1 MACDGDSGGVTGPR
15 GSAAEYFVQEALAQA
30 GDRYVFG
37 AQARLDDPNPTTF
50 DCSELVK
57 WSAHQAGVDVPDGSW
72 LQYQQLQREGGAMSV
87 EQALHTRGAL
97 LFYFSSSPEGS
108 GRPAESHVA
117 ISLGDGRTIEAR
129 NSKDGVGVFTASS
142 IRFNYAAT
150 IPGLSGASVPS
161 AAGGFGPSFGASP
174 GGFGADPFDMPGA
187 AMPSA
192 VLGGPGQTDSDGDGL
207 TDRFE
212 ALLHTDPIKADT
224 DGDGLSDVAESTID
238 HTDPLLADTDG
249 DGVTDAA
256 EVAAGTDP
264 GRAALSAE
272 ATAAGFGG
280 TQTLDTDQDGLSDY
294 YERTIGTN
302 PDLADTD
309 HDGIADGVEQGLGSN
324 PNDLD
329 SDHDGLTDGFE
340 QQAGTLGP
348 ASPDPAGG
356 LHPAALPLGSGPGT
370 GSAFDDPTFGVP
382 GLH

>member
-1 MACDGDSGGVTGPR
+1 VTGPR
-15 GSAAEYFVQEALAQA
+15 GGAAEYFVQEALAQA

-57 WSAHQAGVDVPDGSW
+57 WAAHQAGADVPDGSW

-97 LFYFSSSPEGS
+97 LFHFSSSPDGS
-108 GRPAESHVA
+108 GRPSQAHVA

-129 NSKDGVGVFTASS
+129 STRDGVGVFTASAE
-142 IRFNYAAT
+142 RFNYAAA
-150 IPGLSGASVPS
+150 IPQLGSVP
-161 AAGGFGPSFGASP
+161 AGGFGTAPGA
-174 GGFGADPFDMPGA
+174 GFGAAQGGFADDPFGMPGA

-212 ALLHTDPIKADT
+212 ALLHTDPNKADT
-224 DGDGLSDVAESTID
+224 DGDGLSDVAESTIY

-249 DGVTDAA
+249 DGVSDAA
-256 EVAAGTDP
+256 EVAAGTDT
-264 GRAALSAE
+264 GRAALSSE
-272 ATAAGFGG
+272 AAAAGFGG

-294 YERTIGTN
+294 YERTIGTRA
-302 PDLADTD
+302 DLADTD

-348 ASPDPAGG
+348 APADPTGG
-356 LHPAALPLGSGPGT
+356 LHQAALPLGSGS
-370 GSAFDDPTFGVP
+370 GSGAGFDDPTFGVP